1 MLCYIMLLSV
11 FFLRFLRGF
20 LKKFKRLLLL
30 GRALHVP
37 KCPSF
42 FSLFFSFLFFSFG
55 PLSYLSFTHW
65 LSRKKKKAKRKNQ
78 SKYLALVAG
87 FFYWNAHFKRNF
99 GVALDSVSCAPL
111 FPSKACGVGGFYVG
125 AFTTRHIICHLSEW

>member
-30 GRALHVP
+30 GRALHVL

-42 FSLFFSFLFFSFG
+42 FSLFFSFLLG
-55 PLSYLSFTHW
+55 HYHTCHLLIGYHG
-65 LSRKKKKAKRKNQ
+65 KKKAKRKNQ

-99 GVALDSVSCAPL
+99 GVTLDSVSCAPL